1 MELWDVLTDSG
12 VPTGKK
18 IKRGGYVL
26 KSGEYHLVVHIWPV
40 SKDGAF
46 LIQRRS
52 FKKKLMPGEWA
63 ATGGAAMAGEDSFTA
78 AKRELKEELGLEPE
92 IKFIKRIKRRN
103 SFIDI
108 WGAEVKCTVD
118 SLKLQKSEVACAKW
132 VSAQTLEKMVK
143 KGEFHNYG
151 RDYFNII
158 FNFAKSIKLNKKNQ
172 QNKKEVKV

>member
-1 MELWDVLTDSG
+1 MEIWDILDRYG
-12 VPTGKK
+12 NPTGKTVVRG
-18 IKRGGYVL
+18 KRGL
-26 KSGEYHLVVHIWPV
+26 MKGEYHLVVHIWV
-40 SKDGAF
+40 IDKNGNF

-52 FKKKLMPGEWA
+52 DDRPLMPGEWA

-92 IKFIKRIKRRN
+92 IKFIQRIKRRN

-158 FNFAKSIKLNKKNQ
+158 FNFAKSIKLKKKDQ